1 MSKDNSIPALRLLLR
16 GREKGQLMSEQ
27 CTQNCETC
35 GVDCASRSSAQK
47 QQDFK
52 VNAHPLSNIK
62 KVIAVVSGKGGVGKS
77 LVTSLLAVNMNRA
90 GKHSAILDA
99 DITGPSIPKLF
110 GIHEKALGNEDG
122 ILPCKSKTGIDVMSI
137 NLLLENDTDPVVWR
151 GPVIA
156 GTVKQFYTDVIWR
169 DVDFMFVDMP
179 PGTGDVPLTV
189 FQSLPIAGIVV
200 VTSPQDLVSM
210 IVEKAVNMARMMN
223 IPVLGIV
230 ENMSYYECPHCGER
244 SEIFGRSHIDET
256 AHRFNIPAAAR
267 LPINP
272 KLAAASD
279 AGLIEIYE
287 GDWLNGITEFLIGTD
302 K

>member
-27 CTQNCETC
+27 CTHNCETC

-122 ILPCKSKTGIDVMSI
+122 ILPCKSKTGIDIMSI

-223 IPVLGIV
+223 VPVLGIV